1 MSGWAGSAWI
11 RSNPLSF
18 TGFGLYSGPLAECGV
33 GPFGVTDEG
42 PSRASERR
50 RRPLALVAF
59 GQGCSRVC
67 SPSGPWSRA
76 SISPLSPSLHAARA
90 SHEPIRRSPQV
101 SRHAQRRSIT
111 TAPATPSRLSRPR
124 HPRRSASQCSVVID
138 VDSGSCESFPSHR
151 SDTTAYSDERERPGR
166 RRRVPSPRLMAIQ
179 VPGRLS
185 CRVLPG
191 PSRCRRCTH
200 RERPC
205 RYSA

>member
-1 MSGWAGSAWI
+1 MSGWARSAWI

-50 RRPLALVAF
+50 RRPLALVAL

-76 SISPLSPSLHAARA
+76 SISPLPPSLHAARA

-124 HPRRSASQCSVVID
+124 HPRRSASQ
-138 VDSGSCESFPSHR
+138 R
-151 SDTTAYSDERERPGR
+151 SATNERPGR